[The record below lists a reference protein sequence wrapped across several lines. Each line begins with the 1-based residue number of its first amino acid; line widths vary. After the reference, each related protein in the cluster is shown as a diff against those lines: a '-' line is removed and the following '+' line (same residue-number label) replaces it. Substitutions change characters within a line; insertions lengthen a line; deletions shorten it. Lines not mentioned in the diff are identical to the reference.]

1 MTASMHEWDE
11 STDLFAHAVIGYAIE
26 RLKVPKDPQWGA
38 HKATD
43 LATTLDT
50 SITPTGI
57 GGHAALAMFRDVLM
71 PACRPMDDP
80 LNLAYVPTA
89 PSIAATMFDLVV
101 SASSI
106 FGGNWEA
113 GTGAIAAEN
122 TALRWLADL
131 AGFPAE
137 AGGVFVSGG
146 SAANLSA
153 LATARHRAQQRRTEQ
168 GLGRPAR
175 WCIVTTDEVHASVR
189 AAARIM
195 DVDVLEAPTD
205 DLGRFTGTALAA
217 VLAEHGG
224 TDRVSSSGLAA
235 DATRHAPGANGAGET
250 PENKPVSTSG
260 PEADATRRAPGA
272 GGASGAAGDDGRV
285 VFAVV
290 ATGGTTNA
298 GAVDE
303 LDALAD
309 VCAAHDL
316 WLHIDGAYGLAALC
330 SDLVGDTFRGIER
343 ADSFGVDPHKW
354 LFAPYDCAALVYR
367 EPAHA
372 AAAHAQHG
380 AYLDAV
386 NRNDW
391 NPSDYAYHLSR
402 RARGLPLW
410 FSLATYGTAAYT
422 EAVDVSIATARTLAA
437 DIADRP
443 GFELLLEPQL
453 SIVLFTLDG
462 WTRDDYLAWST
473 QRARE
478 GVALMVPTTW
488 KGQPC
493 MRICLVNPRT
503 RLDDV
508 RSLLDDLAGFPLR
521 R

>member
-1 MTASMHEWDE
+1 
-11 STDLFAHAVIGYAIE
+11 
-26 RLKVPKDPQWGA
+26 
-38 HKATD
+38 
-43 LATTLDT
+43 
-50 SITPTGI
+50 
-57 GGHAALAMFRDVLM
+57 MFRDVLM

-153 LATARHRAQQRRTEQ
+153 LATARHRAQHRRAEQ
-168 GLGRPAR
+168 GLGRPTR

-205 DLGRFTGTALAA
+205 VLGRFTGSALVD
-217 VLAEHGG
+217 VLAEHS
-224 TDRVSSSGLAA
+224 DLA
-235 DATRHAPGANGAGET
+235 
-250 PENKPVSTSG
+250 
-260 PEADATRRAPGA
+260 
-272 GGASGAAGDDGRV
+272 

-309 VCAAHDL
+309 VCAEHDL

-437 DIADRP
+437 DIAARP
-443 GFELLLEPQL
+443 GFDLLLEPQL

-478 GVALMVPTTW
+478 GVALLVPTTW
-488 KGQPC
+488 KGEPC

-503 RLDDV
+503 RLEDV
-508 RSLLDDLAGFPLR
+508 QSLLDDLAGFPLR

>member
-1 MTASMHEWDE
+1 
-11 STDLFAHAVIGYAIE
+11 
-26 RLKVPKDPQWGA
+26 
-38 HKATD
+38 
-43 LATTLDT
+43 
-50 SITPTGI
+50 
-57 GGHAALAMFRDVLM
+57 MFRDVLM

-153 LATARHRAQQRRTEQ
+153 LATARHKAQHRRTEQ
-168 GLGRPAR
+168 GRGRPTR

-195 DVDVLEAPTD
+195 DVDVIEAPTD
-205 DLGRFTGTALAA
+205 ALGRFTGAALAA
-217 VLAEHGG
+217 ALAEHGAA
-224 TDRVSSSGLAA
+224 TRVSTSGRAA
-235 DATRHAPGANGAGET
+235 DATRHA
-250 PENKPVSTSG
+250 TS
-260 PEADATRRAPGA
+260 
-272 GGASGAAGDDGRV
+272 AAGDSDLA

-330 SDLVGDTFRGIER
+330 SDLVGDIFRGIER

-367 EPAHA
+367 DPASA

-386 NRNDW
+386 NRSDW

-437 DIADRP
+437 DIAARP
-443 GFELLLEPQL
+443 GFDLLLEPQL

-478 GVALMVPTTW
+478 GVALLVPTTW

-503 RLDDV
+503 RLEDV
-508 RSLLDDLAGFPLR
+508 QSLLDDLAGFPLR

>member
-43 LATTLDT
+43 LAATLDT

-153 LATARHRAQQRRTEQ
+153 LATARHRAQQRRTEL

-205 DLGRFTGTALAA
+205 DLGRFTGAALAA
-217 VLAEHGG
+217 VLAEHSGV
-224 TDRVSSSGLAA
+224 DR
-235 DATRHAPGANGAGET
+235 
-250 PENKPVSTSG
+250 VSTSG
-260 PEADATRRAPGA
+260 RAADVTRHAT
-272 GGASGAAGDDGRV
+272 GAAGDSDTA

-309 VCAAHDL
+309 VCADHDL

-437 DIADRP
+437 DIAARP
-443 GFELLLEPQL
+443 GFDLLLEPQL

-478 GVALMVPTTW
+478 GVALLVPTTW

-503 RLDDV
+503 RLEDV
-508 RSLLDDLAGFPLR
+508 QSLLDDLAGFPLR

>member
-1 MTASMHEWDE
+1 MTSSMHEWDE

-38 HKATD
+38 HRATD
-43 LATTLDT
+43 LAASLDT

-153 LATARHRAQQRRTEQ
+153 LATARHRAQHRRAEQ
-168 GLGRPAR
+168 GLGRPTR

-205 DLGRFTGTALAA
+205 VLGRFTGSALVD
-217 VLAEHGG
+217 VLAEHS
-224 TDRVSSSGLAA
+224 DLA
-235 DATRHAPGANGAGET
+235 
-250 PENKPVSTSG
+250 
-260 PEADATRRAPGA
+260 
-272 GGASGAAGDDGRV
+272 

-309 VCAAHDL
+309 VCAAHGL

-367 EPAHA
+367 EPAWA

-380 AYLDAV
+380 SYLDAV
-386 NRNDW
+386 NRSDW

-437 DIADRP
+437 DIAARP
-443 GFELLLEPQL
+443 GFDLLLEPQL

-478 GVALMVPTTW
+478 GVALLVPTTW
-488 KGQPC
+488 KGEPC